1 MKILYEIHAHQ
12 GKLTI
17 QEVEE
22 HIQKIILRSNL
33 VISQS
38 TKQIPSVL
46 LAKKKESLTT
56 LPTKVIRDSY
66 RINHPK
72 AKVSLSIL
80 ISFRGNHYS
89 IPPPICSQIYN
100 LKGHR

>member
-22 HIQKIILRSNL
+22 HVQKIILRSNL

-46 LAKKKESLTT
+46 LAKKRISYHTSNKSDKRF
-56 LPTKVIRDSY
+56 LPHKSS
-66 RINHPK
+66 K
-72 AKVSLSIL
+72 S
-80 ISFRGNHYS
+80 
-89 IPPPICSQIYN
+89 
-100 LKGHR
+100 